1 MVLEGDCIGFASKL
15 NMFQDGWVNMSED
28 GDVQNNDHYCFDAT
42 TEDVTDLPFPAELEA
57 EVDICDDLAI
67 TPKSNSGLDETLVS
81 ANKQSHHYDIAVPSA
96 EAGIVSTCTSVSSP
110 AMSLST
116 ISTIDEI
123 KPVSPRKTSRNLQRP
138 KRGMFEMENERRPTR
153 AKGLKIDAQ
162 NKRQKLQN
170 RKSNERVV
178 ADYPVNALLGVRIEE
193 GELQYLVNWT
203 PSWEPERN
211 INEPLLR
218 EWWLPRVGEH
228 WSSVNL
234 MEWVK
239 DVNDEGIA

>member
-1 MVLEGDCIGFASKL
+1 
-15 NMFQDGWVNMSED
+15 MFRDGWVNKSED
-28 GDVQNNDHYCFDAT
+28 GDAHSNDHYYF
-42 TEDVTDLPFPAELEA
+42 DVTAEDTADLLFPEELEA

-67 TPKSNSGLDETLVS
+67 TPKSNSCLDEILAS
-81 ANKQSHHYDIAVPSA
+81 SNNQSHDYDIAIPST
-96 EAGIVSTCTSVSSP
+96 ETGIVSICTPVSSP
-110 AMSLST
+110 DTSSSLGLST

-123 KPVSPRKTSRNLQRP
+123 KSVSPRKTPRDLRRP
-138 KRGMFEMENERRPTR
+138 KRGTFAIENERHPTR
-153 AKGLKIDAQ
+153 PKGLKTDAQ
-162 NKRQKLQN
+162 IKRQKLQKLQN
-170 RKSNERVV
+170 PKSNERVV

-218 EWWLPRVGEH
+218 EWWLPRIGER

-234 MEWVK
+234 LEWVK
-239 DVNDEGIA
+239 DVDGEGHSLGGMNAQS

>member
-1 MVLEGDCIGFASKL
+1 
-15 NMFQDGWVNMSED
+15 
-28 GDVQNNDHYCFDAT
+28 
-42 TEDVTDLPFPAELEA
+42 
-57 EVDICDDLAI
+57 
-67 TPKSNSGLDETLVS
+67 
-81 ANKQSHHYDIAVPSA
+81 
-96 EAGIVSTCTSVSSP
+96 
-110 AMSLST
+110 
-116 ISTIDEI
+116 
-123 KPVSPRKTSRNLQRP
+123 
-138 KRGMFEMENERRPTR
+138 MENERRPTR
-153 AKGLKIDAQ
+153 AKRLKIDAQ

-178 ADYPVNALLGVRIEE
+178 ADYPVNALLGVRMEE
-193 GELQYLVNWT
+193 GELQYLVNWI

-239 DVNDEGIA
+239 DVEDEGHSSQT